1 MKRLAATYLQPN
13 KARRVFPCWDEPEMF
28 SSFHIS
34 VRHHQKYNVLSNW
47 PIRKQYNVEN
57 DMKWT
62 HFKRAYPM
70 STYIV
75 GIVIVSNFAHV
86 SNTDQSVNVWC
97 RSSLTS
103 QARFVLSIAE
113 RIMPLLE
120 KYIGRINVAPKID
133 HVIVPGYP
141 KASMGDWGIIIYK
154 ESKVVYD
161 DSKDPTFRKRNVASH
176 VANGIAH
183 QWFGTFLTLRRWTDI
198 WLIEGFAVYF
208 QVILC
213 CVIVA
218 PAILRMLHHAVGDE
232 VFRKGITKYFA
243 RHRFDMAVT
252 PYGLWID
259 MQSAKD
265 EVSYVPYMQDQKF
278 TIEEVMHTWIVQN
291 RYPVLNVTMNY
302 KTGEVAI
309 TQKSF
314 HATEDINNKWWIPIS
329 YTDASSP
336 DFSNTMPNNWLKPN
350 ETLRV
355 QINTRGWIIV
365 NLQQTAYCR
374 VYYDTTN
381 MKKIIR
387 YLNSEEYTKIHV
399 LNRAQ
404 IIDDAYAFLLED
416 QLDSSVFINLINY
429 LKRER
434 DYVAW
439 IPMFQILKRN
449 EKYFSLPESEGF
461 KTLGKLRRKLTNNSC
476 SEFYSEAS
484 NTTLFKDE
492 QHALIFNLILQN
504 HARNNLVL
512 DYILA
517 NFNHIK
523 RNIPGS
529 KTINYIIKNVFSDE
543 QMSKVKRLAETRFHQ
558 MPEILS
564 NIIDLIEQRK
574 SDVEEF
580 KYTDMVFSKLLLHI
594 GHILVV
600 VTISCIADD
609 SEIIHR
615 LPNNTVLVIYNIS
628 LIPHLKK
635 GNTTFHG
642 KTSVIIDIIFD
653 DVLHSQELEI
663 NKAATTLINGTIIY
677 KPKKHIYNN
686 ETNILTLHF
695 NEFVGNFPKGDFPK
709 NGFMKILYTDQKED
723 NTLAAAFFKPNSA
736 RRMFPCWDKPGLKAT
751 FSISVMH
758 RQEYKVMSN
767 MLVQKQYNVG
777 NGMMWT
783 HFHHTPTMSTYLVEI
798 VIVPNFFRVGNAVSV
813 WCKWSL
819 QPQARFVRTIAEK
832 VVPLLEWYTDRF
844 KGTPKIDHVIVQ
856 KYPVNGMETWGLIIY
871 DESKVVYDESTNPT
885 FRRKRSSVVILAA
898 NKLVHQ
904 WFSQLR
910 HPILVVPRVDK
921 RRICCVF
928 RGVFPQQVISE
939 DFFLQTFEDWRTMDF
954 LVTERMHDSHYLNT
968 GSLDSVTLKLHNTL
982 EYNELFGNEVFNKG
996 KIIQIIIKLSSEN
1009 TLMQLITMLFLKFS
1023 SFGSVTSDDLWNAM
1037 QNALQMAP
1045 YIPYMQ
1051 QQDFKIKDVMDTW
1064 INQNRYPVLNV
1075 TINYETGEVAVNVSA
1090 QLNWIPMTYAD
1101 QSNLDFSRTMPNNWL
1116 GPNQTSRVEIN
1127 TRDWIIVNV
1136 QQTGFTS
1143 FKFLHISPFIQ
1154 SFKDRG
1160 EGKFI

>member
-1 MKRLAATYLQPN
+1 MEFPKLLLHIGLILTTVTDFCVAYDRGPNMLPYNSMPIEYYIKLTIPDLEKSNTYHGETEVIVEFIRDSFYISLHSQGLEINETATTLLNDTITYKPTKHTYDHKTNILSLHFEKQLYREFRYTLNMKFAGNFSQMDFGSDGFIKIPYTDEEGNKKYNRTLAATYLQPN

-208 QVILC
+208 QVYFLDKIFKNWRPMDLFVTG
-213 CVIVA
+213 VIHPTLQLDDGLLGSIRLNLYDNDTLDRNHLYVDQVLKKA

-461 KTLGKLRRKLTNNSC
+461 KSYMVQIFDEVLQHVGYEENPDDDDFTKKLRLKATKWACTVGHAECKRNAAVKL
-476 SEFYSEAS
+476 SEHFADPDTHKVPQWWQDWTYCFGLAIANRTTWDKMMALYQRTSDKKLWKILNCAEDPDIIINYLNITAS

-574 SDVEEF
+574 SDVEELSDIF
-580 KYTDMVFSKLLLHI
+580 AERFGRSQ
-594 GHILVV
+594 
-600 VTISCIADD
+600 
-609 SEIIHR
+609 
-615 LPNNTVLVIYNIS
+615 S
-628 LIPHLKK
+628 LIDQLKYQ
-635 GNTTFHG
+635 
-642 KTSVIIDIIFD
+642 IM
-653 DVLHSQELEI
+653 
-663 NKAATTLINGTIIY
+663 
-677 KPKKHIYNN
+677 
-686 ETNILTLHF
+686 
-695 NEFVGNFPKGDFPK
+695 
-709 NGFMKILYTDQKED
+709 MK
-723 NTLAAAFFKPNSA
+723 
-736 RRMFPCWDKPGLKAT
+736 
-751 FSISVMH
+751 
-758 RQEYKVMSN
+758 MS
-767 MLVQKQYNVG
+767 
-777 NGMMWT
+777 
-783 HFHHTPTMSTYLVEI
+783 
-798 VIVPNFFRVGNAVSV
+798 
-813 WCKWSL
+813 
-819 QPQARFVRTIAEK
+819 
-832 VVPLLEWYTDRF
+832 
-844 KGTPKIDHVIVQ
+844 
-856 KYPVNGMETWGLIIY
+856 
-871 DESKVVYDESTNPT
+871 
-885 FRRKRSSVVILAA
+885 
-898 NKLVHQ
+898 
-904 WFSQLR
+904 
-910 HPILVVPRVDK
+910 
-921 RRICCVF
+921 
-928 RGVFPQQVISE
+928 
-939 DFFLQTFEDWRTMDF
+939 
-954 LVTERMHDSHYLNT
+954 
-968 GSLDSVTLKLHNTL
+968 
-982 EYNELFGNEVFNKG
+982 
-996 KIIQIIIKLSSEN
+996 
-1009 TLMQLITMLFLKFS
+1009 
-1023 SFGSVTSDDLWNAM
+1023 
-1037 QNALQMAP
+1037 
-1045 YIPYMQ
+1045 
-1051 QQDFKIKDVMDTW
+1051 
-1064 INQNRYPVLNV
+1064 
-1075 TINYETGEVAVNVSA
+1075 
-1090 QLNWIPMTYAD
+1090 
-1101 QSNLDFSRTMPNNWL
+1101 
-1116 GPNQTSRVEIN
+1116 
-1127 TRDWIIVNV
+1127 
-1136 QQTGFTS
+1136 
-1143 FKFLHISPFIQ
+1143 
-1154 SFKDRG
+1154 
-1160 EGKFI
+1160 